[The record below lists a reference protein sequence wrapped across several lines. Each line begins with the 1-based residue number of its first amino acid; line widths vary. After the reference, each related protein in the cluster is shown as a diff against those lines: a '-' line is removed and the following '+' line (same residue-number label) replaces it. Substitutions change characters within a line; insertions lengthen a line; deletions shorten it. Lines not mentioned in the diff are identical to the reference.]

1 MVFFFITLTRFISD
15 GQSDSHNLKYLG
27 IDALTRLIKI
37 NPEIAE
43 QHQLAVI
50 DCLEVMYVISN
61 AGNWKYLKYF
71 ILVSDLISVAKD
83 CTYVSHEMW
92 LPRFLTF

>member
-1 MVFFFITLTRFISD
+1 MSF

-50 DCLEVMYVISN
+50 DCLEVRY
-61 AGNWKYLKYF
+61 G
-71 ILVSDLISVAKD
+71 VSIDEKWI
-83 CTYVSHEMW
+83 
-92 LPRFLTF
+92 

>member
-1 MVFFFITLTRFISD
+1 MAFYFITLTRFISD

-50 DCLEVMYVISN
+50 DCLEVIHVISI
-61 AGNWKYLKYF
+61 AENWKYQKIVLLFHVKYG
-71 ILVSDLISVAKD
+71 SYA
-83 CTYVSHEMW
+83 Y
-92 LPRFLTF
+92 